1 MFSCSDDDCLTLEY
15 MPNGNLIAYLE
26 KEKEVMAWQRLQWC
40 IEAAEGVVLLHSLGN
55 DIKPEDKQHDRH
67 LEHWPA

>member
-1 MFSCSDDDCLTLEY
+1 
-15 MPNGNLIAYLE
+15 
-26 KEKEVMAWQRLQWC
+26 MAWQRLQWC

-67 LEHWPA
+67 LEHWHA